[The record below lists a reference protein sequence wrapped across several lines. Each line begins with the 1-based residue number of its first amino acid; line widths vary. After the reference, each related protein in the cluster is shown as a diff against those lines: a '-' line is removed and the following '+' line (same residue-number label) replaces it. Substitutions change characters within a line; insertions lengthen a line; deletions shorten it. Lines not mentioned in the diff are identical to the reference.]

1 MGMTMRD
8 PQTFYGDFH
17 PEMKLADIHLHTAHS
32 DGWWTPERLVDAA
45 IEQGLSA
52 IAITDHDEIRGG
64 KIAREYVARH
74 GLALQV
80 LIGQEVSARANG
92 HDVHVLGLDIEV
104 EIRPWQSIEA
114 TVSAIYAQGGFVIM
128 PHPKASG
135 RGWPSFEQ
143 VLGLGRPVAIE
154 IYNAG
159 VADLAGIARLRGK
172 SDANREARAFF
183 EAHRTELAGAVGG
196 TDGHF
201 RTVGRGLT
209 AYSGDLR
216 TAIEEGTTNVLFRPY
231 LERLMPWDTAG
242 YIGGLK
248 RLDRR
253 RSEKYGPRPR

>member
-1 MGMTMRD
+1 MRD
-8 PQTFYGDFH
+8 PRIFYGDLH
-17 PEMKLADIHLHTAHS
+17 PEMKLADIHLHTTHS
-32 DGWWTPERLVDAA
+32 DGWWTPERLVHAA
-45 IEQGLSA
+45 IDQGLSA

-64 KIAREYVARH
+64 MLAREYVARR
-74 GLALQV
+74 GLDLQV
-80 LIGQEVSARANG
+80 LVGQEVSTRAG
-92 HDVHVLGLDIEV
+92 GRDVHVLGLDLED

-114 TVSAIYAQGGFVIM
+114 TVDAIYAQGGFVIM

-143 VLGLGRPVAIE
+143 VLGLGRPVAVE

-159 VADLAGIARLRGK
+159 VADLAGFARLRGK
-172 SDANREARAFF
+172 IDANLEARAFF
-183 EAHRTELAGAVGG
+183 EEHRANLAGAVGG

-209 AYSGDLR
+209 AYTGDLR
-216 TAIEEGTTNVLFRPY
+216 TAIEGGTTSVLFRPNR
-231 LERLMPWDTAG
+231 ERLMPWDPAG